1 MPRRTSTP
9 TPAPQAEAQ
18 APVTETPAPAES
30 PTVLTGR
37 LCADP
42 QLRHTATSGKAVTSL
57 RLAVNDGP
65 EPTFHSV
72 VVWGRQAEV
81 VCQFLKKGRLVEV
94 TGRSQERTFQAQDGS
109 ERRSVEVV
117 AYRVQF
123 LASRAPAETQVESGR
138 AVA

>member
-42 QLRHTATSGKAVTSL
+42 QLRHTATSGKPVTSL
-57 RLAVNDGP
+57 RLAVNDGS

-81 VCQFLKKGRLVEV
+81 VCQYLKKGRLVEV
-94 TGRSQERTFQAQDGS
+94 TGRSQERTFQAEDGS
-109 ERRSVEVV
+109 ERRSVELV

-123 LASRAPAETQVESGR
+123 LASRAPAEPQVEKALS
-138 AVA
+138 